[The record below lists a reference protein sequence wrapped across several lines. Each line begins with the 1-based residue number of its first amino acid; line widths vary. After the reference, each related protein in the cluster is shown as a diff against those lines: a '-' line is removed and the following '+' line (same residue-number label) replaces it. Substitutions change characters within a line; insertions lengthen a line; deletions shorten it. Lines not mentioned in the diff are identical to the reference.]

1 MSTDLVAAVELRRST
16 TTRPAAVLC
25 AAAGIG
31 HLVVVQ
37 QQLDHGI
44 AYVLPFVGAAVLQ
57 LVLARVVLG
66 AVRSTR
72 LLSAAAILC
81 AMVALYV
88 VVVAAG
94 LTIGPHQQPEQS
106 DWLRTAIAVA
116 QLGAV
121 AFLLRGLEGVLRR
134 RAFNA
139 VLVLGVVLWAVN
151 LQLHP

>member
-1 MSTDLVAAVELRRST
+1 
-16 TTRPAAVLC
+16 
-25 AAAGIG
+25 
-31 HLVVVQ
+31 
-37 QQLDHGI
+37 
-44 AYVLPFVGAAVLQ
+44 
-57 LVLARVVLG
+57 
-66 AVRSTR
+66 
-72 LLSAAAILC
+72 LSAAAILC

-121 AFLLRGLEGVLRR
+121 AFLLRGVDGVLRR

>member
-57 LVLARVVLG
+57 LVLARV
-66 AVRSTR
+66 
-72 LLSAAAILC
+72 ILC